1 MVEDTVVVVVVAFP
15 DLMNLSAAS
24 FEPLLSNQ
32 VAVVGEEQEL
42 QVSCLE
48 PSGLPSPRVYWR
60 DPKGHIISD
69 SGPVR
74 VQDNTLIVA
83 KARIGEDDGNY
94 TCVAENMAGETDIS
108 AQVVISSKRYDVVV
122 NPVVML
128 TLSLCIRC
136 RYTDVYLS
144 LGYL

>member
-1 MVEDTVVVVVVAFP
+1 
-15 DLMNLSAAS
+15 MNLSAAS
-24 FEPLLSNQ
+24 FEPLLSSQ

-48 PSGLPSPRVYWR
+48 PSGLPPPRVYWK

-108 AQVVISSKRYDVVV
+108 AQVVISSK
-122 NPVVML
+122 NIL
-128 TLSLCIRC
+128 RC
-136 RYTDVYLS
+136 NIVLDENF
-144 LGYL
+144 

>member
-1 MVEDTVVVVVVAFP
+1 
-15 DLMNLSAAS
+15 MNLSAAS
-24 FEPLLSNQ
+24 FEPLLPNQ
-32 VAVVGEEQEL
+32 VAVVGEDQEL

-48 PSGLPSPRVYWR
+48 PSGLPPPKVYWK

-94 TCVAENMAGETDIS
+94 TCVAENMAGETDIF
-108 AQVVISSKRYDVVV
+108 AQVVISSKC
-122 NPVVML
+122 
-128 TLSLCIRC
+128 TLFMFYSV
-136 RYTDVYLS
+136 THLS
-144 LGYL
+144 TITFKKMHFSFLVFNIIVDNKYF

>member
-1 MVEDTVVVVVVAFP
+1 
-15 DLMNLSAAS
+15 MNLSAAS
-24 FEPLLSNQ
+24 FEPLLPNQ
-32 VAVVGEEQEL
+32 VAVVGEDQEL

-48 PSGLPSPRVYWR
+48 PSGLPSPKVYWK

-94 TCVAENMAGETDIS
+94 SCVAENMAGETDIF
-108 AQVVISSKRYDVVV
+108 AQVVISSKCTVIALRRLVAFRSGFF
-122 NPVVML
+122 
-128 TLSLCIRC
+128 TLRLRRASFQLHR
-136 RYTDVYLS
+136 R
-144 LGYL
+144 

>member
-1 MVEDTVVVVVVAFP
+1 
-15 DLMNLSAAS
+15 MNLSAAS
-24 FEPLLSNQ
+24 FEPILLNQ

-48 PSGLPSPRVYWR
+48 PSGLPAPKVYWK

-74 VQDNTLIVA
+74 VQDNTLIIA

-94 TCVAENMAGETDIS
+94 TCVAENMAGETDMV
-108 AQVVISSKRYDVVV
+108 AQVLISSR
-122 NPVVML
+122 L
-128 TLSLCIRC
+128 TFLTFIHC
-136 RYTDVYLS
+136 VYCSTHVLPS
-144 LGYL
+144 IERAYLQHHRR

>member
-1 MVEDTVVVVVVAFP
+1 MINRRRGISTNRGQSCVS

-48 PSGLPSPRVYWR
+48 PSGLPPPRVYWR

-108 AQVVISSKRYDVVV
+108 AQVVISSK
-122 NPVVML
+122 NA
-128 TLSLCIRC
+128 RC
-136 RYTDVYLS
+136 NSVGMKKDLFFRWKKYRI
-144 LGYL
+144 G